1 MIISFTIYH
10 NLTFSQTKD
19 CPKISII
26 DGLHRCFALLR
37 YFTSD
42 EHGATWQKLKN
53 CKRTVLLKMFVLKKK
68 FRKQVIPKVIPKLLK
83 LLKDYSFEIFE
94 QRKATVGHTFF
105 DALRNTLMQ
114 ERLNGTEF
122 KYLTVQSDTSETKQ
136 FFSRP
141 VKQRKHHLIEYYKAR
156 MINIHLTMCKSE
168 QYLSLLSDKSGQIL
182 YDSTLTS
189 KDFDRGADKV
199 SIEFIASVS
208 HIFTKLTIVFCN

>member
-1 MIISFTIYH
+1 MIISFIIYH

-141 VKQRKHHLIEYYKAR
+141 AKQRKAHLIEYYKSR

-168 QYLSLLSDKSGQIL
+168 QYLSLLTDKAGQIVK
-182 YDSTLTS
+182 DSTVYLKTFNIA
-189 KDFDRGADKV
+189 DDKV
-199 SIEFIASVS
+199 SIEFVVSVCHMS
-208 HIFTKLTIVFCN
+208 TKLTIVFCH